1 MTYLIGLKMAFHIFL
16 QNGDDFNV
24 VSNSDFIDLM
34 KRIKLR
40 Y

>member
-16 QNGDDFNV
+16 HNGDDFNV
-24 VSNSDFIDLM
+24 ISYSDFIDLM
-34 KRIKLR
+34 KRITLG